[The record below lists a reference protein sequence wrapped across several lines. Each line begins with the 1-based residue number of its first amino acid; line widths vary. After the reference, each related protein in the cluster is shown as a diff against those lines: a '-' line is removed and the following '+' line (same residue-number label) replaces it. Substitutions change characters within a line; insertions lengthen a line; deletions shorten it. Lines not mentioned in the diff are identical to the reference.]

1 MYQLR
6 FDDEATEGIA
16 RLKKEAIPS
25 RVSYDKRKGKEGR
38 YIKGYPTLGRI
49 ALDVERGKCLQ
60 MLVCQ
65 IEVPSTSARHF
76 GAVLLLLFACLCLED
91 TKVVVVAGLHL
102 HPEAIRD
109 TQSLL

>member
-38 YIKGYPTLGRI
+38 YIKGYPT
-49 ALDVERGKCLQ
+49 
-60 MLVCQ
+60 
-65 IEVPSTSARHF
+65 
-76 GAVLLLLFACLCLED
+76 
-91 TKVVVVAGLHL
+91 
-102 HPEAIRD
+102 
-109 TQSLL
+109 